1 MNIVRFD
8 PFAARG
14 LAVRGAL
21 RGVAY
26 DIAREGD
33 DRFAVT
39 LAVPGYDEAQIEIT
53 AQDRVLSVK
62 GKPAEG
68 NAPAPAEGNAPAE
81 DGYLHRGI
89 RTGAFEQRFVLA
101 PHVEVAGAEL
111 KQGLLRVALERRVPE
126 ALRPRTIAIGAVGEA
141 EAA

>member
-1 MNIVRFD
+1 MTIVRFA
-8 PFAARG
+8 PFRATRALDR
-14 LAVRGAL
+14 LATGGGTP

-26 DIAREGD
+26 DIAHDDD

-53 AQDRVLSVK
+53 AQDRVLTVK
-62 GKPAEG
+62 GKPVEDD
-68 NAPAPAEGNAPAE
+68 APAE

-89 RTGAFEQRFVLA
+89 PTGAFEQRFVLA

-111 KQGLLRVALERRVPE
+111 KQGLLRIVLERRVPE
-126 ALRPRTIAIGAVGEA
+126 ALRPRTIAIGPAGEA